1 MARLDAASWWARLQD
16 RYAHVPVDWQGAAEP
31 GATLPAGLFDSVA
44 ENLLQNA
51 LAKRL
56 REPGLVIAVAFV
68 GCELIVSDSG
78 SAIPNDL
85 ANALMNEPVSSD
97 DGLGIGLYQA
107 ARHAESLG
115 YRLALA
121 ENQAGSVVF
130 RLSPRP

>member
-1 MARLDAASWWARLQD
+1 LQD
-16 RYAHVPVDWQGAAEP
+16 RYAHVPIDWQGGADP
-31 GATLPAGLFDSVA
+31 GASLPAGLFDSVA

-56 REPGLVIAVAFV
+56 REPGLVIAVAFI
-68 GCELIVSDSG
+68 GGELSVSDSG
-78 SAIPNDL
+78 SAIQNDL

-107 ARHAESLG
+107 AGQAESQG

-121 ENQAGSVVF
+121 ENRAGSVVF
-130 RLSPRP
+130 TLSPQP